1 MRDTSPNTQAGGRLD
16 PDSTFDAPSAHPSA
30 ADLPLTPGENAYQRR
45 ETPLETASIQP
56 LAGSRATLTV
66 LTGMHAGRLAA
77 LEGEAMTIGRA
88 ADVDLMVDDT
98 SVSRHHAR
106 VARTPEG
113 AFYAEDLD
121 SKNGT
126 FLGVQRI
133 GIALLRGGDQLQL
146 GPHLHVRFA
155 IVDPIEESL
164 YRRLYETSTRDPL
177 THTYNRRYL
186 VDRLVAEVAHARRTN
201 GEVVV
206 LMVDVDCLKDV
217 NDRFGHLA
225 GDRALCTIA
234 ARIQSVLR
242 VEDILA
248 RYGGDEFIVV
258 AIGAARPEAAQLAE
272 RVRRAVTGLET
283 DGAQPRITASVGL
296 ASLAELDTS
305 DEPVGALLAAADAGM
320 YDAKAAGRNRVSA
333 AGSIGSHASIDG
345 AMGQPESRRH

>member
-1 MRDTSPNTQAGGRLD
+1 MREISPNASPGGPLD
-16 PDSTFDAPSAHPSA
+16 PDATFDATAGHPSA
-30 ADLPLTPGENAYQRR
+30 TDPPLAPNENSYQRR
-45 ETPLETASIQP
+45 ETPLMTASTLP
-56 LAGSRATLTV
+56 SAGSRATLTV

-77 LEGEAMTIGRA
+77 LEGNAMTIGRA
-88 ADVDLMVDDT
+88 ADVDLTVEDT

-106 VARTPEG
+106 VARTAEG

-121 SKNGT
+121 STNGT
-126 FLGVQRI
+126 FLGVHRI

-155 IVDPIEESL
+155 IVDPVEESL

-177 THTYNRRYL
+177 THAYNRRYL

-206 LMVDVDCLKDV
+206 LMIDVDCLKDV

-234 ARIQSVLR
+234 ARIQGVLR

-248 RYGGDEFIVV
+248 RYGGDEFVVV
-258 AIGAARPEAAQLAE
+258 AIGAARVEAAQLAE
-272 RVRRAVTGLET
+272 RVRRAVAGL
-283 DGAQPRITASVGL
+283 GLRGQGQQVRITASVGL
-296 ASLAELDTS
+296 ASMAELETS
-305 DEPVGALLAAADAGM
+305 DEPVTALLAAADARM
-320 YDAKAAGRNRVSA
+320 YEAKASGKNRVCV
-333 AGSIGSHASIDG
+333 AGAPKSEG
-345 AMGQPESRRH
+345 ADGQPESRH